1 MTGLHTALQTFW
13 SQFAYG
19 TAIPAYEQGNVPE
32 TVPDPVTG
40 NPIPTPYP
48 YITYEVAQGAYFGAT
63 VLTAFV
69 WVQKTSGVDAQAVR
83 AAILDLIAAAIP
95 DEGITL
101 TLTGGHGSIA
111 LYRNDAGFMS
121 YYDDPTDTSV
131 LGGRVS
137 VEAHYYTT

>member
-1 MTGLHTALQTFW
+1 MMTAIHTALQAFW
-13 SQFAYG
+13 DGFSYEGAV
-19 TAIPAYEQGNVPE
+19 IKAYENGNVPKNKDGIL
-32 TVPDPVTG
+32 TVT
-40 NPIPTPYP
+40 YP
-48 YITYEVAQGAYFGAT
+48 FITYEVAGGAMFGT
-63 VLTAFV
+63 GFLTAFV
-69 WVQKTSGVDAQAVR
+69 WVKNVSGADSQAKR

-111 LYRNDAGFMS
+111 LYRNDAGFTS

>member
-1 MTGLHTALQTFW
+1 MMTAIHAALQAFW
-13 SQFAYG
+13 AQFSYG
-19 TAIPAYEQGNVPE
+19 GSAIPAYETGNVPDGA
-32 TVPDPVTG
+32 TL
-40 NPIPTPYP
+40 P
-48 YITYEVAQGAYFGAT
+48 YITYEVASGAMLGAGF
-63 VLTAFV
+63 LTAFV
-69 WVQKTSGVDAQAVR
+69 WIKNVSGADSQAKR

-121 YYDDPTDTSV
+121 YYGDPTDTSV

-137 VEAHYYTT
+137 VEVHYYTT

>member
-13 SQFAYG
+13 SQFTYG
-19 TAIPAYEQGNVPE
+19 AAIPAYPSDNVPD
-32 TVPDPVTG
+32 TAV
-40 NPIPTPYP
+40 YP
-48 YITYEVAQGAYFGAT
+48 YITYEVVEGAMLGAGF
-63 VLTAFV
+63 LTAFV

>member
-1 MTGLHTALQTFW
+1 MTGLHAALQAFW
-13 SQFAYG
+13 GGFTYG
-19 TAIPAYEQGNVPE
+19 TAIKAYEQGNVPSAA
-32 TVPDPVTG
+32 T
-40 NPIPTPYP
+40 YP
-48 YITYEVAQGAYFGAT
+48 YITYEAVDGAMLGAGF
-63 VLTAFV
+63 LTAFV
-69 WVQKTSGVDAQAVR
+69 WVQKTSGTDAQAVR

-101 TLTGGHGSIA
+101 TLANGHGSIA